1 MPDPR
6 FYDDLGPKA
15 LEDIAELAD
24 AALSD
29 LGAAKTPIRLAAPL
43 IRAAKGAVS
52 YYADRRYLDDL
63 KATKASAC
71 FLKAGDAELAPPG
84 CVPLVTAEPQLA
96 YARAAAALH
105 SAKMLASVGIDPTAS
120 LEPDVVVGPGAVIGA
135 GVSIGRGSTIAANAV
150 MGPGVAIGRDCR
162 IGPGAVIGFALIGD
176 RVRILAGAVIGEAGF
191 GVAASRAGAVD
202 LPQLGR
208 VILQDGVTVGANTC
222 IDRGAWD
229 DTVIGENTKIDNQ
242 VQIGHNVRLGR
253 SCVLCGHV
261 GVSGSTVVGD
271 GVMFGAKAGIAD
283 HLTIG
288 DGAQIMAASGV
299 MHDIP
304 AGEIW
309 GGAPAVRA
317 RQFWRQVTWL
327 SRAAGGKGERGGS

>member
-1 MPDPR
+1 
-6 FYDDLGPKA
+6 
-15 LEDIAELAD
+15 
-24 AALSD
+24 
-29 LGAAKTPIRLAAPL
+29 
-43 IRAAKGAVS
+43 
-52 YYADRRYLDDL
+52 
-63 KATKASAC
+63 
-71 FLKAGDAELAPPG
+71 
-84 CVPLVTAEPQLA
+84 
-96 YARAAAALH
+96 
-105 SAKMLASVGIDPTAS
+105 
-120 LEPDVVVGPGAVIGA
+120 
-135 GVSIGRGSTIAANAV
+135 
-150 MGPGVAIGRDCR
+150 
-162 IGPGAVIGFALIGD
+162 
-176 RVRILAGAVIGEAGF
+176 
-191 GVAASRAGAVD
+191 
-202 LPQLGR
+202 
-208 VILQDGVTVGANTC
+208 VGANSC

-261 GVSGSTVVGD
+261 GISGSTVVGD

-288 DGAQIMAASGV
+288 DRAQVMAASGV

-327 SRAAGGKGERGGS
+327 SRAAMGKGERGTS